1 MFCLCK
7 SWLRWRRV
15 LSCSSR
21 SRFGIPRLSGFRQA
35 ICRPDKTPK
44 VELDR
49 VDQVITTG
57 FVQKGF

>member
-1 MFCLCK
+1 MFLTLQIMVTMEACGH
-7 SWLRWRRV
+7 R
-15 LSCSSR
+15 SSR
-21 SRFGIPRLSGFRQA
+21 SRFRIPRLSGFRQA

-44 VELDR
+44 TELDR